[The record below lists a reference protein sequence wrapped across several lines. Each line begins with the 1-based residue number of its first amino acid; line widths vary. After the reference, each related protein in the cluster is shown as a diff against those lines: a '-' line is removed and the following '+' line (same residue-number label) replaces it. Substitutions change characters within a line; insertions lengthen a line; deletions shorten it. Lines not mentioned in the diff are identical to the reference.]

1 STQRSLTTPFPNRP
15 SSSSSQLLRTWSVAG
30 TWKFQRDATYT
41 TKVSPELSVCDCSS
55 FGYGFLRNVPQSN
68 SALSLAR
75 RRVIFAR
82 RMRSIMSLVSGCY
95 ALGIDMTARN
105 LQAEAKKKG
114 LPWSMAK
121 GFDTFTPISWRD
133 ASRRRALGDGSGV
146 FRYESRIFYLILRCM
161 FARLVRSY
169 SDFIPKNDIPDPSDV
184 NLWLKLDNVLKQQ
197 GNTSDMIF
205 NIPTLLEF
213 VTSIMRL
220 EPGDLLMTGTPAGVG
235 PIQPGQ
241 TITAGLK
248 VGSSETD
255 LMQVRF
261 GIVERRG
268 EARL

>member
-1 STQRSLTTPFPNRP
+1 MSAVRNFVSQGRKIVAIGRNFSEHAKELNNPVPKSPFFFLKPT
-15 SSSSSQLLRTWSVAG
+15 SS
-30 TWKFQRDATYT
+30 Y
-41 TKVSPELSVCDCSS
+41 
-55 FGYGFLRNVPQSN
+55 
-68 SALSLAR
+68 
-75 RRVIFAR
+75 
-82 RMRSIMSLVSGCY
+82 LVSGGNVEIPKGCDVHHEIELCVVVGKEARDLRASDAFDYVAGY

-121 GFDTFTPISWRD
+121 GFDTFTPI
-133 ASRRRALGDGSGV
+133 
-146 FRYESRIFYLILRCM
+146 
-161 FARLVRSY
+161 

>member
-1 STQRSLTTPFPNRP
+1 MSAVRNFVSQGRKIVAIGRNFSEHAKELNNPVPKSPFFFLKPT
-15 SSSSSQLLRTWSVAG
+15 SS
-30 TWKFQRDATYT
+30 Y
-41 TKVSPELSVCDCSS
+41 
-55 FGYGFLRNVPQSN
+55 
-68 SALSLAR
+68 
-75 RRVIFAR
+75 
-82 RMRSIMSLVSGCY
+82 LVSGGNVEIPKGCDVHHEIELCVVVGKEARDLRASDAFDYVAGERLLTFCLSIFLMQAKGY

-121 GFDTFTPISWRD
+121 GFDTFTPIRYVMHVPDLCLVVVIPLLISLLLRD
-133 ASRRRALGDGSGV
+133 V
-146 FRYESRIFYLILRCM
+146 YCF
-161 FARLVRSY
+161 
-169 SDFIPKNDIPDPSDV
+169 DIDVTSPSS
-184 NLWLKLDNVLKQQ
+184 LLDNVLKQQ

-261 GIVERRG
+261 GIVERKG